1 MWDINA
7 VTGSNDTNVTMNLAF
22 RAGPFDIQRGG
33 GGWSGIFPRDK
44 LLVFSSLVLHKLFF
58 SLVNCNKFFYFFFFE
73 KNNALNQKNVN
84 ESNTLNEKVQKP

>member
-33 GGWSGIFPRDK
+33 GGLEFF
-44 LLVFSSLVLHKLFF
+44 LVTS
-58 SLVNCNKFFYFFFFE
+58 Y
-73 KNNALNQKNVN
+73 
-84 ESNTLNEKVQKP
+84 